1 MCLEEVFAEA
11 TWGTSA
17 QINAIAQ
24 RVRGRLGRGLR
35 GNEIE
40 SLQK

>member
-1 MCLEEVFAEA
+1 MCLEEMFAQA

-24 RVRGRLGRGLR
+24 QVRGRLGGSAR
-35 GNEIE
+35 E
-40 SLQK
+40 